1 MRILPTSLFGR
12 LALILFS
19 GLLLAQLVGF
29 ALQFRDHGER
39 LFQASGL
46 YSAERMAEIVRLLDD
61 ADHAERERLVEI
73 LNVPPMRVSLTTP
86 AWPAQDQT
94 TGSWA
99 VNQFRQ
105 RLVHQLG
112 DDYPLH
118 VAVSDQRSETYMS
131 DMGDPEGPHMRHM
144 QGMGMGRGMGMAM
157 LPPDSLAFLAQVK
170 LQDGTWVTFENPVA
184 DETLTDYYPLLL
196 SLVILLAAVLFVSL
210 FAVRWVTRPLTMLAQ
225 AADNLGGDINQ
236 PPLPETG
243 PTETRHA
250 AHAFNTMQVRLK
262 RFIEDRARL
271 LTAISHDLKTPITR
285 MRLRAEMLDDDE
297 LRQSFTRNLDEMQA
311 IATETL
317 DFLRADDAHEPLQ
330 PVDVCALLETL
341 RDDAAELGQQIEITT
356 CHLQPYPA
364 RPIALKRCISN
375 LVNNAILYGGSTQ
388 VSSNETEDTL
398 VITVTDSGPG
408 IPEEQLELVFEP
420 FYRLESSRNRETG
433 GTGLGLSIARN
444 IALSHGGDLRLE
456 NRSEVGL
463 KATLSLPLTFREK
476 ACKR

>member
-1 MRILPTSLFGR
+1 MRILPKSLFGR

-61 ADHAERERLVEI
+61 ADHAERERLVAI
-73 LNVPPMRVSLTTP
+73 LNVPPMRVSLTIP

-94 TGSWA
+94 SESWP
-99 VNQFRQ
+99 VIEFRQ
-105 RLVHQLG
+105 RLVRQLG
-112 DDYPLH
+112 NDYPLH
-118 VAVSDQRSETYMS
+118 VAVSDQPSEAFMP
-131 DMGDPEGPHMRHM
+131 DMGGPEGRHMRHM
-144 QGMGMGRGMGMAM
+144 QGMGMGRGMGMGMAM
-157 LPPDSLAFLAQVK
+157 MPPDSLAFLAQVK
-170 LQDGTWVTFENPVA
+170 LQDGTWVTFENPIA
-184 DETLTDYYPLLL
+184 DEALTDYYPLLL
-196 SLVILLAAVLFVSL
+196 SLAILLTAVLLISL
-210 FAVRWVTRPLTMLAQ
+210 FAVRWVTRPLSMLAQ

-243 PTETRHA
+243 PTEARHA

-317 DFLRADDAHEPLQ
+317 DFLRADDAHEALQ

-356 CHLQPYPA
+356 CQLQPYPA
-364 RPIALKRCISN
+364 RPIALKRCVSN
-375 LVNNAILYGGSTQ
+375 LINNAIKYGGNAQ
-388 VSSNETEDTL
+388 VSANETEDAL
-398 VITVTDSGPG
+398 MVVVTDSGPG
-408 IPEEQLELVFEP
+408 IPEDQLESVFEP
-420 FYRLESSRNRETG
+420 FYRLETSRSRETG

-444 IALSHGGDLRLE
+444 IALSHGGDLRLVNIPE
-456 NRSEVGL
+456 GGL
-463 KATLSLPLTFREK
+463 KAILSLPLNV
-476 ACKR
+476 

>member
-1 MRILPTSLFGR
+1 MRILPKSLFGR

-61 ADHAERERLVEI
+61 AGHTERERLVAI

-86 AWPAQDQT
+86 AWPVQDQT
-94 TGSWA
+94 SESWP
-99 VNQFRQ
+99 VIQFRQ
-105 RLVHQLG
+105 RLLHQLG
-112 DDYPLH
+112 NDYPLH
-118 VAVSDQRSETYMS
+118 VAVSDQPNEVVMP
-131 DMGDPEGPHMRHM
+131 DMGGPEGRHMRHM
-144 QGMGMGRGMGMAM
+144 QGMGMGRGMGMGMAM
-157 LPPDSLAFLAQVK
+157 MPPDSLAFLAQVK
-170 LQDGTWVTFENPVA
+170 LQDGTWVTFENPIA
-184 DETLTDYYPLLL
+184 DEALTDYYPLLL
-196 SLVILLAAVLFVSL
+196 SLAILLTAVLLISL
-210 FAVRWVTRPLTMLAQ
+210 FAVRWVTRPLSMLAQ

-243 PTETRHA
+243 PTEARHA

-317 DFLRADDAHEPLQ
+317 DFLRADDAHEALQ

-356 CHLQPYPA
+356 CQLQPYPA
-364 RPIALKRCISN
+364 RPIALKRCVSN
-375 LVNNAILYGGSTQ
+375 LINNAIKYGGNAQ
-388 VSSNETEDTL
+388 VSANETEDAL
-398 VITVTDSGPG
+398 MVVVTDSGPG
-408 IPEEQLELVFEP
+408 IPEDQLESVFEP
-420 FYRLESSRNRETG
+420 FYRLETSRSRETG

-444 IALSHGGDLRLE
+444 IALSHGGDLRLVNIPE
-456 NRSEVGL
+456 GGL
-463 KATLSLPLTFREK
+463 KAILSLPLNV
-476 ACKR
+476 

>member
-1 MRILPTSLFGR
+1 MRILPKSLFGR

-61 ADHAERERLVEI
+61 AGHTERERLVAI

-86 AWPAQDQT
+86 AWPVQDQT
-94 TGSWA
+94 SESWP
-99 VNQFRQ
+99 VIQFRQ
-105 RLVHQLG
+105 RLLHQLG
-112 DDYPLH
+112 NDYPLH
-118 VAVSDQRSETYMS
+118 VAVSDQPNEVVMP
-131 DMGDPEGPHMRHM
+131 DMGGPEGRHMRHM
-144 QGMGMGRGMGMAM
+144 QGMGMGQGMGKGMGMGMAM
-157 LPPDSLAFLAQVK
+157 MSSDSFAFLAQVK
-170 LQDGTWVTFENPVA
+170 LQDGTWVTFENPVT
-184 DETLTDYYPLLL
+184 DEALTDYYPLLL
-196 SLVILLAAVLFVSL
+196 TLAILLAAVLLVSL
-210 FAVRWVTRPLTMLAQ
+210 FAVRWVTRPLSMLAQ

-236 PPLPETG
+236 PPLSETG
-243 PTETRHA
+243 PTEARHA

-297 LRQSFTRNLDEMQA
+297 IRQSFTRNLDEMQA

-317 DFLRADDAHEPLQ
+317 DFLRADDAHETLQ

-341 RDDAAELGQQIEITT
+341 GDDAAELGQKIEIAS
-356 CHLQPYPA
+356 CQLQPYPA
-364 RPIALKRCISN
+364 RPFALKRCIGN
-375 LVNNAILYGGSTQ
+375 LVTNAIQYGENVR
-388 VSSNETEDTL
+388 VSASNTDETL
-398 VITVTDSGPG
+398 MITVTDSGPG

-420 FYRLESSRNRETG
+420 FYRLETSRSRETG

-444 IALSHGGDLRLE
+444 IALSHGGDLRLV
-456 NRSEVGL
+456 NNPKGGL
-463 KATLSLPLTFREK
+463 TAILSLPLIV
-476 ACKR
+476 